1 MCHRFIILN
10 PESVRPWPGQL
21 SQIFCDFPEQ
31 KLHLAEMSEYTFYYW
46 PIPFR
51 GNFVTSIF
59 HYSGT
64 PYVEGK
70 VSELMQLKNAD
81 PSDPEAK
88 AIFMAPPLLHDK
100 EMDLYVSQMP
110 AIVFHLG
117 RKFKMMPPDN
127 LVTIGEK
134 IILDCNDVL
143 AEISRNNGSKM
154 WEEKENWDE
163 FIGGRFTKWYLCLY
177 ILLR

>member
-1 MCHRFIILN
+1 
-10 PESVRPWPGQL
+10 
-21 SQIFCDFPEQ
+21 
-31 KLHLAEMSEYTFYYW
+31 MSEYTFYYW

-154 WEEKENWDE
+154 WEEKEDCDE